1 MITIELSG
9 KACNTAH
16 TIFVMLDKEYTLLKI
31 DNIPFTLDSKK
42 LFNDL
47 DSYDK
52 YHSPDVSFLER
63 TFMSQFSKYTGNVC
77 IRNMLR
83 AFACSDGYLQFHE
96 ADFNSSYQLE
106 NKLETAKE
114 HFYNRLLIDWTDK
127 EEPQPQMFFIQKELV
142 NWNLKDIQGLY
153 NIGLLQKYSISLGTK
168 TVETMYVP
176 FEYPDVNNLQ
186 IINKYSTW
194 RKIVNGINEE
204 VKRLVN
210 NWSH

>member
-1 MITIELSG
+1 MITITLSG
-9 KACNTAH
+9 KEDNTEH
-16 TIFVMLDKEYTLLKI
+16 TIFVMLEKECTILKI
-31 DNIPFTLDSKK
+31 DNITFTLDSKK

-47 DSYDK
+47 DSYER
-52 YHSPDVSFLER
+52 YHSPDISFLDR
-63 TFMSQFSKYTGNVC
+63 DFMKQFSKYTGNVC

-96 ADFNSSYQLE
+96 ADFNRQKPLE
-106 NKLETAKE
+106 DKLETARK

-127 EEPQPQMFFIQKELV
+127 EEPQPQMYFIQKELV
-142 NWNLKDIQGLY
+142 DLKLKDIQGLY
-153 NIGLLQKYSISLGTK
+153 NIGLLQKYRISLGTEF
-168 TVETMYVP
+168 VESIYVP

-186 IINKYSTW
+186 IIGKYATW

>member
-9 KACNTAH
+9 KAYNTAH
-16 TIFVMLDKEYTLLKI
+16 TIFVILDKEYTLLKI

-153 NIGLLQKYSISLGTK
+153 NVGLLQKYSISLGTK

-176 FEYPDVNNLQ
+176 FEYPDVNNLK
-186 IINKYSTW
+186 IISKYSTW